1 MITQQQLETFRQ
13 KLETHCQKLY
23 FQMGFSLNPPIIEIS
38 QSVKYARIV
47 RKSPH
52 SSAYGFIEMSTGDI
66 FYPAGWKGPSKNQI
80 RGNISSENALD
91 CCGWS
96 SVKTLR

>member
-1 MITQQQLETFRQ
+1 MITQQQLEIFRQ

-23 FQMGFSLNPPIIEIS
+23 FEMGFSLDPPIIEIS

-66 FYPAGWKGPSKNQI
+66 FYPAGWKGPQKNQI

-96 SVKTLR
+96 SVKTLK